1 MITVGKIKIMS
12 ENLANKI
19 AAGEVVE
26 KCASVVKELVEN
38 SIDAQSDDIKI
49 DLENGGLKSIKITD
63 NGVGME
69 ADDALV
75 AFQRH
80 ATSKLI
86 REDDLF
92 FINTLGFR
100 GEALPSI
107 ASVSE
112 VDLITCATDIGTHIH
127 IKGGT
132 TEVNEP
138 SPARHGTQITISNL
152 FYNTPARLKYLKSE
166 QYELANTVSYI
177 EKLALSYPHI
187 KFTLSN
193 NGKIIVKTSGSNNLL
208 KTIHEIYGLQV
219 SSNMIEISGQ
229 TDDYEMTGYICKP
242 EILKSNRNHMIT
254 IVNGRVIR
262 NNDLNRAINDA
273 YFRYK
278 PDIKYPVVVLKIETD
293 PTLIDVNIHPT
304 KQDIKMSKAQELYQM
319 ITETIQNALYKELLV
334 PNALKEKMPENN
346 SENTDTTSETISE
359 ETTGEQTELD
369 LFNIL
374 PSTMMK
380 PEESTQPKETKSLPK
395 ETKNTTS
402 KPSKISADLILNEPT
417 SSYQSV
423 QNRLLNP
430 EFKALNL
437 EVIGQTLGTYIVCQ
451 NKTGLYLID
460 QHAAK
465 ERVNYERVTKEFTQ
479 KNFATTTMLIPMTIE
494 FSASDFLKIKENI
507 SILNELGITIE
518 EFGVNTYTIKAHPTW
533 LKEGYEEE
541 VIRSILDEII
551 NLGPNFD
558 QVRFNNK
565 LIATIAC
572 KMSIRANT
580 RLSKEAMEEIVAE
593 LCQCQNPY
601 NCAHGRPTIVKFT
614 TYELERMFKRVMN

>member
-1 MITVGKIKIMS
+1 MGKIKIMS

-38 SIDAQSDDIKI
+38 SIDAASNEIRI
-49 DLENGGLKSIKITD
+49 DLENGGLKVIKITD

-69 ADDALV
+69 ADDAKV

-132 TEVNEP
+132 LEINEP
-138 SPARHGTQITISNL
+138 SPARRGTQITISNL

-177 EKLALSYPHI
+177 EKLALSYPKI
-187 KFTLSN
+187 KFELTN
-193 NGKIIVKTSGSNNLL
+193 NNKVLVKTSGSGNLL

-219 SSNMIEISGQ
+219 SSNMIAVSGQ
-229 TDDYEMTGYICKP
+229 TDDYEVNGYICKP

-254 IVNGRVIR
+254 IVNGRIIR

-304 KQDIKMSKAQELYQM
+304 KQDIKLSKAQELYQM

-334 PNALKEKMPENN
+334 PNALKENIEFSKDEIL
-346 SENTDTTSETISE
+346 TKQE
-359 ETTGEQTELD
+359 ETTQNEQTELD

-374 PSTMMK
+374 PNTMLSSK
-380 PEESTQPKETKSLPK
+380 NENKKQDNLHATTIERVSQTDYKE
-395 ETKNTTS
+395 KNIQT
-402 KPSKISADLILNEPT
+402 INEPT
-417 SSYQSV
+417 PKYQNI

-465 ERVNYERVTKEFTQ
+465 ERVNYELVTKEFT
-479 KNFATTTMLIPMTIE
+479 KKEVTTTNMLIPMTIE
-494 FSASDFLKIKENI
+494 FSTSDFLKIKENI
-507 SILNELGITIE
+507 SILNDLGITIE
-518 EFGVNTYTIKAHPTW
+518 EFGVNTYTIKSHPTW

-551 NLGPNFD
+551 NQGPNFD
-558 QVRFNNK
+558 HIRFNNK

-572 KMSIRANT
+572 KMSVRANT
-580 RLSKEAMEEIVAE
+580 RLSKEAMEEIIAE
-593 LCQCQNPY
+593 LSNCQNPY

-614 TYELERMFKRVMN
+614 AYELERMFKRVMN